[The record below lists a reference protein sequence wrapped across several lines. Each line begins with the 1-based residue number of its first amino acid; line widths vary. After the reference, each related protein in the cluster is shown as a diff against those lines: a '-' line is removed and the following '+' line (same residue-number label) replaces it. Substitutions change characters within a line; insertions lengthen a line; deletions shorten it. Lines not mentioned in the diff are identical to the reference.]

1 MLIKAEFLK
10 RIKSG
15 DVTLAFRRWRRPTVK
30 SDGTLRTAIGELRI
44 KHVTK
49 TTARN
54 ISDEDARRAGYD
66 GKAALLADIGARDGD
81 YYRIELTYAG
91 EDARIALREND
102 ALSDAELTDI
112 VQRLSRMDT
121 RSTGGPWTATV
132 LKAIYDNPK
141 LVSTEL
147 AAKLQVERT
156 WLKPNIRK
164 LKNLGL
170 TISHECG
177 YTLSPRG
184 RRVLRRLARRIN
196 RN

>member
-30 SDGTLRTAIGELRI
+30 SNGMLRTAIGELCI

-66 GKAALLADIGARDGD
+66 GKAALLADIGSRDGD

-91 EDARIALREND
+91 EDA
-102 ALSDAELTDI
+102 
-112 VQRLSRMDT
+112 
-121 RSTGGPWTATV
+121 
-132 LKAIYDNPK
+132 
-141 LVSTEL
+141 
-147 AAKLQVERT
+147 
-156 WLKPNIRK
+156 
-164 LKNLGL
+164 
-170 TISHECG
+170 
-177 YTLSPRG
+177 
-184 RRVLRRLARRIN
+184 
-196 RN
+196 